1 MYVKKPYTGS
11 MVIVLCTWP
20 ILLCQ
25 DDANSDSYIFGCGL
39 GTAGQGR
46 VEGPG
51 ILRLTGAHLPGGPQA
66 SMSRRVLTIPLQRPG
81 NKTEVAHGVLY
92 LASPLAS
99 YVTGAVLVVDG
110 GAWLTYPNDI
120 ELDFSS
126 SAKL

>member
-1 MYVKKPYTGS
+1 

-20 ILLCQ
+20 GLLCQ
-25 DDANSDSYIFGCGL
+25 DDANSDPNISGRGL

-51 ILRLTGAHLPGGPQA
+51 ILGLTGAHLSGGPQA
-66 SMSRRVLTIPLQRPG
+66 SMSRKVLETPLQRLG
-81 NKTEVAHGVLY
+81 NKTEVAHSVLY

-110 GAWLTYPNDI
+110 GAWLTFPNDI
-120 ELDFSS
+120 KLLADFSS